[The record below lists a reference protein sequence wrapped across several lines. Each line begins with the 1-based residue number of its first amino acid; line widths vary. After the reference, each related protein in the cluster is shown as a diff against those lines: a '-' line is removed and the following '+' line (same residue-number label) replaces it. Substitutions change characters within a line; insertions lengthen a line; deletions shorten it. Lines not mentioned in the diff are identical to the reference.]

1 MLKSYKKI
9 APSQN
14 LRGPVAQNSTPAPH
28 VLPSGANWD
37 QSIYAEHNAPSKF
50 TAQLPTTAPP
60 HVLPPGE
67 HALTEDEA
75 AHLKDMEALLTPPV
89 AVSFATRWPT
99 RAEASVAV
107 GGDEP
112 TVPPPMTD
120 ISNVE
125 NYDADYSIFGTPHRS
140 GRLPRTL
147 RRLRKSGARALEAAQ
162 KMRGRTRQA
171 DELRQ
176 DDLSDRLAEQVHP
189 RQADE
194 LWQDNLRAL
203 SAKQEKER
211 KAQGP
216 AQRDFVT
223 QGFEVPTSVKDLYRK
238 PPGYVELGGGGK
250 WKKRNTKKRN
260 TKKRNT
266 KKKKRNPKKIK
277 SKIRKSKVKK
287 SKRRTYIKRN

>member
-37 QSIYAEHNAPSKF
+37 QSIYAELPTDPSKF

-75 AHLKDMEALLTPPV
+75 AHLKKMDALLTQPV
-89 AVSFATRWPT
+89 AVSFTKDWPT
-99 RAEASVAV
+99 RAQASAAV
-107 GGDEP
+107 GG
-112 TVPPPMTD
+112 
-120 ISNVE
+120 
-125 NYDADYSIFGTPHRS
+125 DADYSILGTPHS
-140 GRLPRTL
+140 TGRLPRTL
-147 RRLRKSGARALEAAQ
+147 RRLRKSGTRALEAVQ
-162 KMRGRTRQA
+162 KIRGRPRQA
-171 DELRQ
+171 DELRR
-176 DDLSDRLAEQVHP
+176 DDLSDRLADQVHP
-189 RQADE
+189 RQAQEADE

-223 QGFEVPTSVKDLYRK
+223 QGFEVPASVKDLYLK